1 MNKTY
6 EIKNNPEYN
15 NISNNLQNSDLYNS
29 YLPQDFDRNMNVTHI
44 L

>member
-1 MNKTY
+1 M
-6 EIKNNPEYN
+6 KNNPEYN